1 MAKRPGHVA
10 SEPAEILFVTAL
22 GSGCDHPVRPG
33 QDVNERGAAGA
44 CVNKNKRPVVR
55 LEPML
60 EFLVR
65 YVFANEV
72 ELGLLTIECAVAHQ
86 HDPNLVPLGFGP
98 LFQLGLD
105 GFSRAGFLRAVSD
118 MHQFRCVA
126 LKRLGQSLGPLRKQF
141 TVFLLATCLLYTSP
155 SPRDRG

>member
-1 MAKRPGHVA
+1 
-10 SEPAEILFVTAL
+10 
-22 GSGCDHPVRPG
+22 
-33 QDVNERGAAGA
+33 
-44 CVNKNKRPVVR
+44 
-55 LEPML
+55 ML

-65 YVFANEV
+65 HVFANEV
-72 ELGLLTIECAVAHQ
+72 ELGLLTIECAVAYTIHISF
-86 HDPNLVPLGFGP
+86 PLGFGP

-141 TVFLLATCLLYTSP
+141 TVFLLATGASHDQHL
-155 SPRDRG
+155 PRLGRVKISRIQIRLGQAEQQRNKKIILMAANAFFGATTR